1 MEWNVHS
8 DITKRYFKLNIIYL
22 DNIVHIISHF
32 TRVCYGLLLKLS
44 TLFDLTWKCKSV
56 MKDILL
62 QTKASQKTRYG
73 TNDKKN
79 RKKWHGCK
87 NAVQILQDFSIK
99 KKKKSVQNLSISRKL
114 NW

>member
-1 MEWNVHS
+1 
-8 DITKRYFKLNIIYL
+8 
-22 DNIVHIISHF
+22 
-32 TRVCYGLLLKLS
+32 
-44 TLFDLTWKCKSV
+44 

>member
-62 QTKASQKTRYG
+62 QTKASQKTKYG

-87 NAVQILQDFSIK
+87 NAVQIL
-99 KKKKSVQNLSISRKL
+99 
-114 NW
+114 